1 MTLQSKRSIFTAIAS
16 LAALWVFSVS
26 VAGQSNPN
34 QIAAPVDRPQLSDQV
49 FKNIQVLKGIPV
61 DQFMGTM
68 GFFSASTGLNCTDCH
83 TSESGGDWSKY
94 ADDNGLKRTARRM
107 VMMMNGINTANF
119 GGRPVVTCF
128 TCHRG
133 SSKPL
138 VMPSLDLLYSS
149 PPPEEPG
156 DLIAAA
162 SGQPPADQIFDKY
175 LMALGGAQRVN
186 ALKSLQMK
194 GNYLGFDDADKTPVE
209 VYATAQGQRTTVVH
223 SLSGVTTT
231 VVTPT
236 VGWHS
241 APPTDRPLQV
251 MTLTGTDLEGFKLEA
266 QVFFPGQVKQWLTN
280 VRVGFP
286 TELEGKEVNVV
297 QGSIAGGGIATL
309 CFDAKT
315 GLLTRLI
322 HYGDSPVGR
331 VVQRVDYSD
340 YRDVAGVKIPFKWT
354 VTWLDGRSR
363 FEMTDA
369 QANPQIPATRFNQ
382 PGPSAAAAAAAP
394 AAAR

>member
-1 MTLQSKRSIFTAIAS
+1 MRLNSKRPISAAAIIT
-16 LAALWVFSVS
+16 LAAVWVFSVA
-26 VAGQSNPN
+26 VAGQSNEAN

-83 TSESGGDWSKY
+83 TSESGGDWAKY
-94 ADDNGLKRTARRM
+94 ADDNALKRQARRM
-107 VMMMNGINTANF
+107 VTMMNGINQANF

-133 SSKPL
+133 NSKPM

-156 DLIAAA
+156 DLVTAAP
-162 SGQPPADQIFDKY
+162 GQTPADQIFDKY
-175 LMALGGAQRVN
+175 LTALGGAQRVN
-186 ALKSLQMK
+186 ALTSLQLK

-209 VYATAQGQRTTVVH
+209 VYATAQGQRTTIVH
-223 SLSGVTTT
+223 SLSGTTTT
-231 VVTPT
+231 VITPT
-236 VGWHS
+236 AGWHS

-251 MTLTGTDLEGFKLEA
+251 MTLTGTDLEGFKLES
-266 QVFFPGQVKQWLTN
+266 QVFFPGRVKQWLTN
-280 VRVGFP
+280 VRVGYP
-286 TELEGKEVNVV
+286 TEIDGNEVSVV
-297 QGSIAGGGIATL
+297 QGVMPGGGTATL
-309 CFDAKT
+309 CFDIKT

-322 HYGDSPVGR
+322 HFGDSPVGR
-331 VVQRVDYSD
+331 IVQRVDYSD

-369 QANPQIPATRFNQ
+369 QPNPRIDPARFTQ
-382 PGPSAAAAAAAP
+382 PGPSAPAP
-394 AAAR
+394 AR